1 VPQGA
6 AATNR
11 RLRDP
16 IVTETRRFNRFSVVG
31 TTPVGAI
38 RCPPQHSP
46 ALRVPDDVEGRR
58 MRMRTTGTRRTAVL
72 AAGLGL
78 TMVLAACGQNAA
90 APAPSGGG
98 SAPSAAPAG
107 GGVKV
112 GVILPETQS
121 SARWEGFD
129 KPLLTAAMQAE
140 GLDADIQNAQGD
152 EQKFSTLA
160 DGMISSGVKVL
171 VIASISSESGAA
183 VAAKAKA
190 QGIPT
195 IDYDRLSLGGTSDY
209 YVSFDNEK
217 VGALQGQGM
226 ADALKGKQGAQV
238 IEIEGA
244 PTDNNATLFH
254 NGQESVLKPLYDSGA
269 LKLVQSQPI
278 PDWDNQVGGTT
289 FEQILTKNGGKVDGV
304 VAANDG
310 LAGAVIT
317 VLTKNGLNGQVPVTG
332 QDATPDGLQAILRGD
347 QYMTV
352 YKPIKQEAEAAAKLA
367 GALAKGDTAA
377 ADGLAT
383 ASVDDTKGNR
393 QVKSV
398 LLTPQSI
405 TKDNVK
411 TVITEGQVKAS
422 EICVGNLQ
430 ATCQQLGIGAS

>member
-1 VPQGA
+1 MRTRTTTGRR
-6 AATNR
+6 AAT
-11 RLRDP
+11 
-16 IVTETRRFNRFSVVG
+16 
-31 TTPVGAI
+31 
-38 RCPPQHSP
+38 
-46 ALRVPDDVEGRR
+46 
-58 MRMRTTGTRRTAVL
+58 M

-98 SAPSAAPAG
+98 GAPSAAAPA

-129 KPLLTAAMQAE
+129 KPYLTEAMRAQ

-171 VIASISSESGAA
+171 VIAAISSESGAA
-183 VAAKAKA
+183 VAAKAEA

-195 IDYDRLSLGGTSDY
+195 IDYDRLSLGGSSDY
-209 YVSFDNEK
+209 YVSFDNTK
-217 VGALQGQGM
+217 VGQLQGQGLVE
-226 ADALKGKQGAQV
+226 ALKAKPGAQV
-238 IEIEGA
+238 IEIAGA
-244 PTDNNATLFH
+244 PTDNNATLFSDGA
-254 NGQESVLKPLYDSGA
+254 NSALKPAFDSGA
-269 LKLVQSQPI
+269 LKLVQKQAI

-289 FEQILTKNGGKVDGV
+289 FEQVLTANGGKVDGV
-304 VAANDG
+304 LAANDG

-317 VLTKNGLNGQVPVTG
+317 VLTKYGLNGQVPVTG

-352 YKPIKQEAEAAAKLA
+352 YKSIRDEADATARLAA
-367 GALAKGDTAA
+367 ALAKGDTAA
-377 ADGLAT
+377 ADALAT
-383 ASVDDTKGNR
+383 GSVEDTEGNR

-398 LLTPQSI
+398 LLTPEPI
-405 TKDNVK
+405 TKENVK
-411 TVITEGQVKAS
+411 TVIDGGQVTADQV
-422 EICVGNLQ
+422 CVTELA
-430 ATCQQLGIGAS
+430 ATCQQLGLSAA

>member
-1 VPQGA
+1 
-6 AATNR
+6 
-11 RLRDP
+11 
-16 IVTETRRFNRFSVVG
+16 
-31 TTPVGAI
+31 
-38 RCPPQHSP
+38 
-46 ALRVPDDVEGRR
+46 

-217 VGALQGQGM
+217 VGALQGQGL

-238 IEIEGA
+238 IEIAGA
-244 PTDNNATLFH
+244 PTDNNATLFSGGA
-254 NGQESVLKPLYDSGA
+254 NSVLKPLYDSGA
-269 LKLVQSQPI
+269 LKLVQKQPI

-304 VAANDG
+304 LAANDG

-317 VLTKNGLNGQVPVTG
+317 VLSKNGLNGQVPVTG

-352 YKPIKQEAEAAAKLA
+352 YKPIKQEADAAAKLA

-377 ADGLAT
+377 ADALAT
-383 ASVDDTKGNR
+383 GSVEDTKGSR

-405 TKDNVK
+405 TKDSVK

-422 EICVGNLQ
+422 EVCVGPLQ
-430 ATCQQLGIGAS
+430 ATCQQLGINAT

>member
-1 VPQGA
+1 
-6 AATNR
+6 
-11 RLRDP
+11 
-16 IVTETRRFNRFSVVG
+16 
-31 TTPVGAI
+31 
-38 RCPPQHSP
+38 
-46 ALRVPDDVEGRR
+46 
-58 MRMRTTGTRRTAVL
+58 MRTRTTAVKRTAVL

-78 TMVLAACGQNAA
+78 TMALAACGQNAA
-90 APAPSGGG
+90 APSSGGS
-98 SAPSAAPAG
+98 SASAAPAAG
-107 GGVKV
+107 GTKV

-209 YVSFDNEK
+209 YISFDNEK
-217 VGALQGQGM
+217 VGALQGQGL
-226 ADALKGKQGAQV
+226 ADALKAKQGGQV
-238 IEIEGA
+238 IEIAGA
-244 PTDNNATLFH
+244 PTDNNATLFSDGA
-254 NGQESVLKPLYDSGA
+254 NSVLKPLYDSGA
-269 LKLVQSQPI
+269 LKLVQKQAI

-289 FEQILTKNGGKVDGV
+289 FEQILTGNGGKVDGV
-304 VAANDG
+304 LAANDG

-317 VLTKNGLNGQVPVTG
+317 VLTKYGLNGQVPVTG

-352 YKPIKQEAEAAAKLA
+352 YKPIKQEADAAAKLTA
-367 GALAKGDTAA
+367 ALAKGDTAA
-377 ADGLAT
+377 ADALAT
-383 ASVDDTKGNR
+383 GSVDDTKANR

-411 TVITEGQVKAS
+411 TVVDEGQVKAS
-422 EICVGNLQ
+422 EICVGDLQ
-430 ATCQQLGIGAS
+430 ATCQQLGINAT

>member
-1 VPQGA
+1 
-6 AATNR
+6 
-11 RLRDP
+11 
-16 IVTETRRFNRFSVVG
+16 
-31 TTPVGAI
+31 
-38 RCPPQHSP
+38 
-46 ALRVPDDVEGRR
+46 
-58 MRMRTTGTRRTAVL
+58 MRTRTTAVKRTAVL

-78 TMVLAACGQNAA
+78 TMALAACGQNAA
-90 APAPSGGG
+90 APSSGG
-98 SAPSAAPAG
+98 SAPSAAPAAG
-107 GGVKV
+107 GTKV

-209 YVSFDNEK
+209 YVSFDNQK
-217 VGALQGQGM
+217 VGALQGQGL
-226 ADALKGKQGAQV
+226 ADALKAKQGAQV
-238 IEIEGA
+238 IEIAGA
-244 PTDNNATLFH
+244 PTDNNATLFSDGA
-254 NGQESVLKPLYDSGA
+254 NSVLKPLFDSGA
-269 LKLVQSQPI
+269 LKLVQKQPI

-304 VAANDG
+304 LAANDG

-352 YKPIKQEAEAAAKLA
+352 YKPIKQEADAAAKLA

-377 ADGLAT
+377 ADALAT
-383 ASVDDTKGNR
+383 ASVEDTKGNR

-405 TKDNVK
+405 TRDSVK
-411 TVITEGQVKAS
+411 TVISEGQVKAS
-422 EICVGNLQ
+422 EVCVGPLQ
-430 ATCQQLGIGAS
+430 ATCQQLGINAT

>member
-1 VPQGA
+1 
-6 AATNR
+6 
-11 RLRDP
+11 
-16 IVTETRRFNRFSVVG
+16 
-31 TTPVGAI
+31 
-38 RCPPQHSP
+38 
-46 ALRVPDDVEGRR
+46 
-58 MRMRTTGTRRTAVL
+58 MRTRTTAVKRTAVL

-78 TMVLAACGQNAA
+78 TMALAACGQNAA
-90 APAPSGGG
+90 APSSGG
-98 SAPSAAPAG
+98 SAPSAAAPAAG
-107 GGVKV
+107 GTKV

-171 VIASISSESGAA
+171 VIASSSSESGAA

-217 VGALQGQGM
+217 VGALQGQGL
-226 ADALKGKQGAQV
+226 ADALKAKQGAQV
-238 IEIEGA
+238 IEIAGA
-244 PTDNNATLFH
+244 PTDNNATLFSDGA
-254 NGQESVLKPLYDSGA
+254 NSILKPLYDSGA
-269 LKLVQSQPI
+269 LKLVQKQPI

-289 FEQILTKNGGKVDGV
+289 FEQILTGNGGKVDGV
-304 VAANDG
+304 LAANDG

-317 VLTKNGLNGQVPVTG
+317 VLTKYGLNGQVPVTG

-352 YKPIKQEAEAAAKLA
+352 YKPIKQEADSTAKLA
-367 GALAKGDTAA
+367 AALAKGDTAA
-377 ADGLAT
+377 ADALAT
-383 ASVDDTKGNR
+383 GSVDDTKGNR

-411 TVITEGQVKAS
+411 TVIDEGQVKAS
-422 EICVGNLQ
+422 EVCVGDLQ
-430 ATCQQLGIGAS
+430 ATCQQLSINAS

>member
-1 VPQGA
+1 
-6 AATNR
+6 
-11 RLRDP
+11 
-16 IVTETRRFNRFSVVG
+16 
-31 TTPVGAI
+31 
-38 RCPPQHSP
+38 
-46 ALRVPDDVEGRR
+46 
-58 MRMRTTGTRRTAVL
+58 MRTRTTATRRTAAW

-90 APAPSGGG
+90 APSSGGG
-98 SAPSAAPAG
+98 GGQSAAPPAADA
-107 GGVKV
+107 VKV
-112 GVILPETQS
+112 GVILPETES

-140 GLDADIQNAQGD
+140 GLNADIQNAQGD

-195 IDYDRLSLGGTSDY
+195 IDYDRLNLGGSSDY

-217 VGALQGQGM
+217 VGQLQGQGLVQGL
-226 ADALKGKQGAQV
+226 DEKGKANPQI

-244 PTDNNATLFH
+244 PTDNNATLFY
-254 NGQESVLKPLYDSGA
+254 NGQQTVLKPKYDSGQY
-269 LKLVQSQPI
+269 KLVQKQAIEKWS
-278 PDWDNQVGGTT
+278 NQVGGTT
-289 FEQILTKNGGKVDGV
+289 FEQILTSNGGKVDGV

-317 VLTKNGLNGQVPVTG
+317 VLTKYGLNGQVVVTG

-352 YKPIKQEAEAAAKLA
+352 YKPIKQEADATAKLTA
-367 GALAKGDTAA
+367 ALAKGDTAA
-377 ADGLAT
+377 ADAAAT
-383 ASVDDTKGNR
+383 GSVNDPTGGR
-393 QVKSV
+393 EVKSV
-398 LLTPQSI
+398 LLEPQLI
-405 TKDNVK
+405 TKQNVK
-411 TVITEGQVKAS
+411 TVIDDGAVPAS
-422 EICVGNLQ
+422 EVCVSDLAN
-430 ATCQQLGIGAS
+430 ACSQLGIAAA

>member
-1 VPQGA
+1 
-6 AATNR
+6 
-11 RLRDP
+11 
-16 IVTETRRFNRFSVVG
+16 
-31 TTPVGAI
+31 
-38 RCPPQHSP
+38 
-46 ALRVPDDVEGRR
+46 
-58 MRMRTTGTRRTAVL
+58 MRMRTTAARRTAVL

-78 TMVLAACGQNAA
+78 TMALAACGQNAA
-90 APAPSGGG
+90 APSSSGG
-98 SAPSAAPAG
+98 SAPSAAPA

-217 VGALQGQGM
+217 VGALQGQGL
-226 ADALKGKQGAQV
+226 ADALKDKQGAQV

-244 PTDNNATLFH
+244 PTDNNATLFY
-254 NGQESVLKPLYDSGA
+254 NGQQSVLKPLYDSGA
-269 LKLVQSQPI
+269 LKLVRSQPI

-289 FEQILTKNGGKVDGV
+289 FEQILTGNGGRVDGV

-317 VLTKNGLNGQVPVTG
+317 VLTKYGLNGQVPVTG

-352 YKPIKQEAEAAAKLA
+352 YKPIKQEADSAAKLA
-367 GALAKGDTAA
+367 AALAKGDTAT
-377 ADGLAT
+377 ADALAT
-383 ASVDDTKGNR
+383 GSVEDTKGSR

-398 LLTPQSI
+398 LLNPQLI
-405 TKDNVK
+405 TKDSVK
-411 TVITEGQVKAS
+411 TVIDEGQVKAS
-422 EICVGNLQ
+422 EICVGDLA
-430 ATCQQLGIGAS
+430 ATCQQLGINAT